1 MDRNEIH
8 CSPVLHCHGLVQS
21 FSAKYEEIT
30 SLSALEKGKS
40 NGAVG
45 ALEFSLLLWSTE
57 AHLDLLTH

>member
-1 MDRNEIH
+1 MARNEIH

-45 ALEFSLLLWSTE
+45 AP
-57 AHLDLLTH
+57 